1 MLKHLILAISFMFL
15 GACKEGYICL
25 YETKLNN
32 EVIGYETNHQYRYC
46 TSDYSYGSGVQLN
59 YKYTTSSKL
68 FLQSENNHEEKN
80 KVANII
86 RVNSKNLS
94 KYVIDCNPKKLQD
107 TPNDK

>member
-25 YETKLNN
+25 YEIKLNN
-32 EVIGYETNHQYRYC
+32 EVIGYQTNHQYSYC
-46 TSDYSYGSGVQLN
+46 NSEYGYSNLQLN
-59 YKYTTSSKL
+59 YNYTTSSKL

-86 RVNSKNLS
+86 RNNSKNLT
-94 KYVIDCNPKKLQD
+94 KYTVECSPKRI
-107 TPNDK
+107 PN